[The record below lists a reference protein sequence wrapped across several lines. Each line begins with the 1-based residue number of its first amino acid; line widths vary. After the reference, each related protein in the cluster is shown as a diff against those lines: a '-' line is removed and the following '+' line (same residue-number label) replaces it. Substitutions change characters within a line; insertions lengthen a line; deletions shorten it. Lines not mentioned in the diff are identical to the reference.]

1 VLAAA
6 AARSYPRER
15 VAVGVTADADRAAG
29 VSAVVVAL
37 EVALVA
43 EFAPSVAG
51 VCSAVSVPPPQAA
64 RVTTAATAM
73 LDAIRLFIQ
82 FPPSGSTPNL
92 ADGLT

>member
-1 VLAAA
+1 MQVAVSFSTPTPKLLRNWSVSTVTPSACTSAAVSEGQAGAVLAAA

-51 VCSAVSVPPPQAA
+51 V
-64 RVTTAATAM
+64 R
-73 LDAIRLFIQ
+73 
-82 FPPSGSTPNL
+82 
-92 ADGLT
+92 